1 MWVIFWPNTCTTLKM
16 HYALL
21 PENIECIVGCHTSNT
36 NDSYLQPDK
45 EIAVSLAYDKMNDN
59 FTFSNQLYRV
69 LSLPHRHLF

>member
-1 MWVIFWPNTCTTLKM
+1 M

-45 EIAVSLAYDKMNDN
+45 EIAVSLAYDKRTITSHLLINYIECYLYLIAIYFNETFNEN
-59 FTFSNQLYRV
+59 FNT
-69 LSLPHRHLF
+69 